1 MSPWSDTT
9 TVWHRKLEIRCCI
22 FFVQRIIQ
30 MEWTA
35 TQLVTVCLHDAG
47 TRNELGPVDVLKS
60 CQGRWPVYFAQSP
73 STPPHSLHQ
82 QVSAVQLN
90 MQQPRWVRRFQWNG
104 LGAIQ
109 CASILGLADRAMIPW
124 FTEPQ
129 STRSPDIKRS
139 SANWCSCSHAACD
152 T

>member
-1 MSPWSDTT
+1 
-9 TVWHRKLEIRCCI
+9 
-22 FFVQRIIQ
+22 

-82 QVSAVQLN
+82 QVKCSAAQYAAAKVSQTIPVEWTRCDSVC
-90 MQQPRWVRRFQWNG
+90 QYPR
-104 LGAIQ
+104 LGGQ
-109 CASILGLADRAMIPW
+109 GNDSVVY
-124 FTEPQ
+124 
-129 STRSPDIKRS
+129 
-139 SANWCSCSHAACD
+139 
-152 T
+152 